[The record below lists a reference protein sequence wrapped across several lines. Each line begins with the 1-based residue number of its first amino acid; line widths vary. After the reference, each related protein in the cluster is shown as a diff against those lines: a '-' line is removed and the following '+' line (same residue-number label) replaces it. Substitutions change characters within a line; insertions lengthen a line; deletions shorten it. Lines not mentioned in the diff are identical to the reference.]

1 VHVHVT
7 QPEGNKVNRLLS
19 LAIVLSL
26 SSAANAQLQVKP
38 QTPTPT
44 PLIRE
49 GFMPKDD
56 VLLSYS
62 NDAIFNG
69 KPIWLWAYHHRKL
82 KDLVITNALGEK
94 LTEQEIR
101 KTLRKPTM
109 LLISAD
115 GEPVHSYYLQ
125 VMQPETLVII
135 DKTPKRKTPDRGP
148 VILKTKD
155 IDSPKRET
163 PKKNKR

>member
-1 VHVHVT
+1 MY
-7 QPEGNKVNRLLS
+7 RLLS
-19 LAIVLSL
+19 LAFVLSL
-26 SSAANAQLQVKP
+26 SSAADAQLQVKP

-49 GFMPKDD
+49 AFMPKGD
-56 VLLSYS
+56 VLLSYP

-82 KDLVITNALGEK
+82 TDLVITNALGEK

-109 LLISAD
+109 VLISAD
-115 GEPVHSYYLQ
+115 GKPVHPYFLK
-125 VMQPETLVII
+125 VMRPDTLVIV
-135 DKTPKRKTPDRGP
+135 DKTPKRETPNREP
-148 VILKTKD
+148 VKLKTTD
-155 IDSPKRET
+155 IDSPERET
-163 PKKNKR
+163 PKENKGG